1 MKADMKGHLG
11 STDDT
16 NGEERRGE
24 CWAVVTLQAYAET
37 TSHTL
42 RHSAMG
48 NLTMED
54 CGLLRKRVNRDAK
67 KRQPDKNT
75 QVAQRRLVT
84 VNETCSDFI

>member
-1 MKADMKGHLG
+1 MKADMKGQLG

-16 NGEERRGE
+16 NGVERRGE

-42 RHSAMG
+42 RQSAVPADVRQMG

-54 CGLLRKRVNRDAK
+54 CGLLRKRVNRGAK

-75 QVAQRRLVT
+75 Q
-84 VNETCSDFI
+84 

>member
-1 MKADMKGHLG
+1 LVPVMKADMKGQLG

-42 RHSAMG
+42 RHSA
-48 NLTMED
+48 
-54 CGLLRKRVNRDAK
+54 V
-67 KRQPDKNT
+67 KNYG
-75 QVAQRRLVT
+75 VMWM
-84 VNETCSDFI
+84 I